1 MRRGT
6 QVFKSKNRPMNIV
19 NNRVP
24 RNRIRNIGQRII
36 RKNKNNN
43 QRVTVES
50 LDQDL
55 DSYMNTAA

>member
-19 NNRVP
+19 SNRVP

-43 QRVTVES
+43 PRVTVES